1 MPFGMGP
8 AGWYFWPYL
17 SYWMS
22 QAHSFPYTPYQY
34 SPYPGSFGEEQEIK
48 FLESQAEILEEQL
61 EQINKRLDELK
72 KKKEK

>member
-8 AGWYFWPYL
+8 AGWYFWPYF

-22 QAHSFPYTPYQY
+22 QAHPFSYTPYPY
-34 SPYPGSFGEEQEIK
+34 SPYPGFFSEEQEVE
-48 FLESQAEILEEQL
+48 FLESQAEIFEEQL
-61 EQINKRLDELK
+61 ERINKRLDELK